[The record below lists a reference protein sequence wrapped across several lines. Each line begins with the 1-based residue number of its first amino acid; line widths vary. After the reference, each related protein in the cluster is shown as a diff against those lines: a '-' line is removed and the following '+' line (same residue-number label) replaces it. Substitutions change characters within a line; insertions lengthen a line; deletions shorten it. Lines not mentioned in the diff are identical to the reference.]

1 MLYSGRRI
9 VAIIEQRW
17 LKRISFSTK
26 GLAHALSENDCNLR
40 VRRGGGLFDRGIQLG
55 WSGLARVLGK
65 RKTMRRRALAD
76 CGAEIGFQERCGRGS
91 TKLPALRAL
100 PSCALIG
107 RRALEGSSTRSL
119 Q

>member
-65 RKTMRRRALAD
+65 RKTMRRRIAVQKSAFKNVAAAARQS
-76 CGAEIGFQERCGRGS
+76 CPRYARCRVV
-91 TKLPALRAL
+91 R
-100 PSCALIG
+100 
-107 RRALEGSSTRSL
+107 
-119 Q
+119 